1 MARIKTYSN
10 DTVVVA
16 NDKWIGSDSQAR
28 FATKNFT
35 AQSVADFI
43 NQKGN
48 QLQSLRYKYK
58 STPPRNPG
66 TISFS
71 PYKANNVP
79 FSDISTWILSDSQS
93 TGPEDISSYYTA
105 PLIGSTVLV
114 TQCADITQWA
124 IYEWDS
130 VTVVPNEK
138 LFSNIGLSYK
148 AGNGGLIN
156 DEDYF
161 ISLLR
166 YNVAGDSDK
175 TFVFTQG
182 VPATVWNP
190 PTGIINHNMGKFPS
204 ITVIDTANT
213 VVTGE
218 YTYIDNNNVTL
229 TFSAA
234 FAGKAY
240 LN

>member
-16 NDKWIGSDSQAR
+16 NDKWIGSDSQAK
-28 FATKNFT
+28 FATKNYT

-43 NQKGN
+43 NEKGN

-79 FSDISTWILSDSQS
+79 FSTITSWILSDSELKS
-93 TGPEDISSYYTA
+93 PEDISTFYTS
-105 PLIGSTVLV
+105 PLIGSDVLV
-114 TQCADITQWA
+114 TQCDDITQWA

-130 VTVVPNEK
+130 VTDVPNEK
-138 LFSNIGLSYK
+138 LFSNIGLSYRT
-148 AGNGGLIN
+148 GLGGLIN

-161 ISLLR
+161 ISLLS
-166 YNVAGDSDK
+166 YAGTGDLS
-175 TFVFTQG
+175 FTYVQG
-182 VPATVWNP
+182 VASTTWN
-190 PTGIINHNMGKFPS
+190 IQHNLGKFPS

-218 YTYIDNNNVTL
+218 YTYDDINNVTL

-234 FAGKAY
+234 FAGTAY

>member
-48 QLQSLRYKYK
+48 QLQSLRYRYK

-79 FSDISTWILSDSQS
+79 FSSINSWILSDSQATS
-93 TGPEDISSYYTA
+93 PEDVSSFYSS
-105 PLIGSTVLV
+105 PLVGSDVLV

-130 VTVVPNEK
+130 VTAVPNEK
-138 LFSNIGLSYK
+138 LFSNIGLSYRS
-148 AGNGGLIN
+148 GTGGLIN

-161 ISLLR
+161 ISLLS
-166 YNVAGDSDK
+166 YAGTGDLS
-175 TFVFTQG
+175 FTYVQG
-182 VPATVWNP
+182 VASTTWN
-190 PTGIINHNMGKFPS
+190 IEHNLGKFPS

-218 YTYIDNNNVTL
+218 YTYDDINNVTL
-229 TFSAA
+229 TFSAG

>member
-28 FATKNFT
+28 FATKNYT

-43 NQKGN
+43 NEKGN

-79 FSDISTWILSDSQS
+79 FSTITSWILSDSELKSPENIS
-93 TGPEDISSYYTA
+93 TFYTS
-105 PLIGSTVLV
+105 PLIGSDVLV
-114 TQCADITQWA
+114 TQCDDITQWA

-130 VTVVPNEK
+130 VTDVPNEK
-138 LFSNIGLSYK
+138 LFSNIGLSYRT
-148 AGNGGLIN
+148 GLGGLIN

-161 ISLLR
+161 ISLLS
-166 YNVAGDSDK
+166 YQGGGDLNF
-175 TFVFTQG
+175 TYTQG
-182 VPATVWNP
+182 VASTTWN
-190 PTGIINHNMGKFPS
+190 IQHNLGKFPS

-218 YTYIDNNNVTL
+218 YTYDDINNVTL

-234 FAGKAY
+234 FAGTAY

>member
-48 QLQSLRYKYK
+48 QLQSLRYRYK

-79 FSDISTWILSDSQS
+79 FSSITSWVLSDSQATS
-93 TGPEDISSYYTA
+93 PEDVSSFYSS
-105 PLIGSTVLV
+105 PLVGSDVLV

-130 VTVVPNEK
+130 VTAVPSK
-138 LFSNIGLSYK
+138 LFSNIGLSYRF
-148 AGNGGLIN
+148 GSGGLIN

-161 ISLLR
+161 ISLLS
-166 YNVAGDSDK
+166 YAGTGDLS
-175 TFVFTQG
+175 FTYVQG
-182 VPATVWNP
+182 VASTTWN
-190 PTGIINHNMGKFPS
+190 IEHNLGKFPS

-218 YTYIDNNNVTL
+218 YTYNDINNVTL
-229 TFSAA
+229 TFSAG

>member
-16 NDKWIGSDSQAR
+16 NDKWIGSDSQAK
-28 FATKNFT
+28 FATKNYT

-43 NQKGN
+43 NEKGN

-79 FSDISTWILSDSQS
+79 FSTITSWILSDSELKS
-93 TGPEDISSYYTA
+93 PEDISSFYSS
-105 PLIGSTVLV
+105 PLVGSDVLV
-114 TQCADITQWA
+114 TQCDDITQWA

-130 VTVVPNEK
+130 VTDVPNEK
-138 LFSNIGLSYK
+138 LFSNIGLSYRT
-148 AGNGGLIN
+148 GLGGLIN

-161 ISLLR
+161 ISLLS
-166 YNVAGDSDK
+166 YAGTGDLS
-175 TFVFTQG
+175 FTYVQG
-182 VPATVWNP
+182 VASTTWN
-190 PTGIINHNMGKFPS
+190 IQHNLGKFPS

-218 YTYIDNNNVTL
+218 YTYDDINNVTL

-234 FAGKAY
+234 FAGTAY

>member
-79 FSDISTWILSDSQS
+79 FSSITSWILSDSQATS
-93 TGPEDISSYYTA
+93 PEDVSSFYSS
-105 PLIGSTVLV
+105 PLVGSDVLV

-130 VTVVPNEK
+130 VTAVPSK
-138 LFSNIGLSYK
+138 LFSNIGLSYRS
-148 AGNGGLIN
+148 GTGGLIN

-161 ISLLR
+161 ISLLS
-166 YNVAGDSDK
+166 YAGTGDLS
-175 TFVFTQG
+175 FTYVQG
-182 VPATVWNP
+182 VASTTWN
-190 PTGIINHNMGKFPS
+190 IEHNLGKFPS

-218 YTYIDNNNVTL
+218 YTYDDINNVTL
-229 TFSAA
+229 TFSAG

>member
-48 QLQSLRYKYK
+48 QLQSLRYRYK

-79 FSDISTWILSDSQS
+79 FSSINSWILSDSQATS
-93 TGPEDISSYYTA
+93 PEDVSSFYSS
-105 PLIGSTVLV
+105 PLVGSDVLV

-130 VTVVPNEK
+130 VTAVPNEK
-138 LFSNIGLSYK
+138 LFSNIGLSYRSG
-148 AGNGGLIN
+148 AGGLIN

-161 ISLLR
+161 ISLLS
-166 YNVAGDSDK
+166 YAGTGDLS
-175 TFVFTQG
+175 FTYVQG
-182 VPATVWNP
+182 VASTTWN
-190 PTGIINHNMGKFPS
+190 IEHNLGKFPS

-218 YTYIDNNNVTL
+218 YTYNDINNVTL
-229 TFSAA
+229 TFSAG

>member
-48 QLQSLRYKYK
+48 QLQSLRYRYK

-66 TISFS
+66 TISFN

-79 FSDISTWILSDSQS
+79 FSSITSWVLSDSQATS
-93 TGPEDISSYYTA
+93 PEDVSSFYSS
-105 PLIGSTVLV
+105 PLVGSDVLV

-130 VTVVPNEK
+130 VTEVPNEK
-138 LFSNIGLSYK
+138 LFSNIGLSYRSG
-148 AGNGGLIN
+148 AGGLIN

-161 ISLLR
+161 ISLLS
-166 YNVAGDSDK
+166 YAGTGDLS
-175 TFVFTQG
+175 FTYVQG
-182 VPATVWNP
+182 VASTTWN
-190 PTGIINHNMGKFPS
+190 IEHNLGKFPS

-218 YTYIDNNNVTL
+218 YTYNDINNVTL
-229 TFSAA
+229 TFSAG

>member
-48 QLQSLRYKYK
+48 QLQSLRYRYK

-66 TISFS
+66 TISFN

-79 FSDISTWILSDSQS
+79 FSSITSWILSDSQATS
-93 TGPEDISSYYTA
+93 PEDVSSFYSS
-105 PLIGSTVLV
+105 PLVGSDVLV

-130 VTVVPNEK
+130 VTEVPNEK
-138 LFSNIGLSYK
+138 LFSNIGLSYRSG
-148 AGNGGLIN
+148 AGGLIN

-161 ISLLR
+161 ISLLS
-166 YNVAGDSDK
+166 YAGTGDLS
-175 TFVFTQG
+175 FTYVQG
-182 VPATVWNP
+182 VASTTWN
-190 PTGIINHNMGKFPS
+190 IEHNLGKFPS

-218 YTYIDNNNVTL
+218 YTYNDINNVTL
-229 TFSAA
+229 TFSAG

>member
-16 NDKWIGSDSQAR
+16 NDKWIGSDSQAK
-28 FATKNFT
+28 FATKNYT

-43 NQKGN
+43 NEKGN

-79 FSDISTWILSDSQS
+79 FSTITSWILSNSELKS
-93 TGPEDISSYYTA
+93 PEDISTFYTS
-105 PLIGSTVLV
+105 PLIGSDVLV
-114 TQCADITQWA
+114 TQCDDITQWA

-130 VTVVPNEK
+130 VTDVPNEK
-138 LFSNIGLSYK
+138 LFSNIGLSYRT
-148 AGNGGLIN
+148 GLGGLIN

-161 ISLLR
+161 ISLLS
-166 YNVAGDSDK
+166 YQGGGDLN
-175 TFVFTQG
+175 FTYVQG
-182 VPATVWNP
+182 VASTTWN
-190 PTGIINHNMGKFPS
+190 IQHNLGKFPS

-218 YTYIDNNNVTL
+218 YTYDDINNVTL
-229 TFSAA
+229 TFSAG
-234 FAGKAY
+234 FAGTAY

>member
-16 NDKWIGSDSQAR
+16 NDKWIGSDSQAK
-28 FATKNFT
+28 FATKNYT

-43 NQKGN
+43 NEKGN

-79 FSDISTWILSDSQS
+79 FSTITSWILSDSELKS
-93 TGPEDISSYYTA
+93 PEDISTFYTS
-105 PLIGSTVLV
+105 PLIGSDVLV
-114 TQCADITQWA
+114 TQCDDITQWA

-130 VTVVPNEK
+130 VTDVPNEK
-138 LFSNIGLSYK
+138 LFSNIGLSYRT
-148 AGNGGLIN
+148 GLGGLIN

-161 ISLLR
+161 ISLLS
-166 YNVAGDSDK
+166 YQGGGDLN
-175 TFVFTQG
+175 FTYVQG
-182 VPATVWNP
+182 VASTTWN
-190 PTGIINHNMGKFPS
+190 IQHNLGKFPS

-218 YTYIDNNNVTL
+218 YTYDNINNVTL

-234 FAGKAY
+234 FAGTAY

>member
-35 AQSVADFI
+35 AQLVADFI

-48 QLQSLRYKYK
+48 QLQSLRYIYK

-79 FSDISTWILSDSQS
+79 FSSITSWILSDSQATS
-93 TGPEDISSYYTA
+93 PEDVSSFYSS
-105 PLIGSTVLV
+105 PLVGSDVLV

-130 VTVVPNEK
+130 VTAVPSK
-138 LFSNIGLSYK
+138 LFSNIGLSYRS
-148 AGNGGLIN
+148 GTGGLIN

-161 ISLLR
+161 ISLLS
-166 YNVAGDSDK
+166 YAGTGDLS
-175 TFVFTQG
+175 FTYVQG
-182 VPATVWNP
+182 VASTTWN
-190 PTGIINHNMGKFPS
+190 IEHNLGKFPS

-218 YTYIDNNNVTL
+218 YTYNDINNVTL
-229 TFSAA
+229 TFSAG

>member
-28 FATKNFT
+28 FATKNYT

-43 NQKGN
+43 NEKGN

-79 FSDISTWILSDSQS
+79 FSTITSWILSDSELKS
-93 TGPEDISSYYTA
+93 PEDISSFYSS
-105 PLIGSTVLV
+105 PLVGSDVLV
-114 TQCADITQWA
+114 TQCDDITQWA

-130 VTVVPNEK
+130 VTDVPNEK
-138 LFSNIGLSYK
+138 LFSNIGLSYRT
-148 AGNGGLIN
+148 GLGGLIN

-161 ISLLR
+161 ISLLS
-166 YNVAGDSDK
+166 YAGTGDLS
-175 TFVFTQG
+175 FTYVQG
-182 VPATVWNP
+182 VASTTWN
-190 PTGIINHNMGKFPS
+190 IQHNLGKFPS

-218 YTYIDNNNVTL
+218 YTYDNINNVTL

-234 FAGKAY
+234 FAGTAY

>member
-16 NDKWIGSDSQAR
+16 NDKWIGSDSQAK
-28 FATKNFT
+28 FATKNYT

-43 NQKGN
+43 NEKGN

-79 FSDISTWILSDSQS
+79 FSTITSWILSDSELKS
-93 TGPEDISSYYTA
+93 PEDISTFYTS
-105 PLIGSTVLV
+105 PLIGSDVLV
-114 TQCADITQWA
+114 TQCDDITQWA

-130 VTVVPNEK
+130 VTDVPNEK
-138 LFSNIGLSYK
+138 LFSNIGLSYRT
-148 AGNGGLIN
+148 GLGGLIN

-161 ISLLR
+161 ISLLS
-166 YNVAGDSDK
+166 YQGGGDLN
-175 TFVFTQG
+175 FTYVQG
-182 VPATVWNP
+182 VASTTWN
-190 PTGIINHNMGKFPS
+190 IQHNLGKFPS

-218 YTYIDNNNVTL
+218 YTYDDINNVTL

-234 FAGKAY
+234 FAGTAY

>member
-16 NDKWIGSDSQAR
+16 NDKWIGSDSQAK
-28 FATKNFT
+28 FATKNYT

-43 NQKGN
+43 NEKGN

-79 FSDISTWILSDSQS
+79 FSTITSWILSDSELKS
-93 TGPEDISSYYTA
+93 PEDISSFYSE
-105 PLIGSTVLV
+105 PLVGSDVLV
-114 TQCADITQWA
+114 TQCDDITQWA

-130 VTVVPNEK
+130 VTDVPNEK
-138 LFSNIGLSYK
+138 LFSNIGLSYRT
-148 AGNGGLIN
+148 GFGGLIN

-161 ISLLR
+161 ISLLS
-166 YNVAGDSDK
+166 YQGGGDLN
-175 TFVFTQG
+175 FTYVQG
-182 VPATVWNP
+182 VASTTWN
-190 PTGIINHNMGKFPS
+190 IQHNLGKFPS

-218 YTYIDNNNVTL
+218 YTYNDINNVTL

-234 FAGKAY
+234 FAGTAY

>member
-16 NDKWIGSDSQAR
+16 NDKWIGSDSQAK
-28 FATKNFT
+28 FATKNDT

-43 NQKGN
+43 NEKGN

-79 FSDISTWILSDSQS
+79 FSTITSWILSDSELKS
-93 TGPEDISSYYTA
+93 PEDISSFYSS
-105 PLIGSTVLV
+105 PLVGSDVLV
-114 TQCADITQWA
+114 TQCDDITQWA

-130 VTVVPNEK
+130 VTDVPNEK
-138 LFSNIGLSYK
+138 LFSNIGLSYRT
-148 AGNGGLIN
+148 GLGGLIN

-161 ISLLR
+161 ISLLS
-166 YNVAGDSDK
+166 YQGGGDLN
-175 TFVFTQG
+175 FTYVQG
-182 VPATVWNP
+182 VASTTWN
-190 PTGIINHNMGKFPS
+190 IQHNLGKFPS

-218 YTYIDNNNVTL
+218 YTYDDINNVTL

-234 FAGKAY
+234 FAGTAY

>member
-16 NDKWIGSDSQAR
+16 NDKWIGSDSQAK
-28 FATKNFT
+28 FATKNYT

-43 NQKGN
+43 NEKGN

-79 FSDISTWILSDSQS
+79 FSTITSWILSDSELKS
-93 TGPEDISSYYTA
+93 PEDISSFYSS
-105 PLIGSTVLV
+105 PLVGSDVLV
-114 TQCADITQWA
+114 TQCDDITQWA

-130 VTVVPNEK
+130 VTDVPNEK
-138 LFSNIGLSYK
+138 LFSNIGLSYRT
-148 AGNGGLIN
+148 GLGGLIN

-161 ISLLR
+161 ISLLS
-166 YNVAGDSDK
+166 YASNTPGDKNKVISIDVASSVWILEHNLNK
-175 TFVFTQG
+175 Y
-182 VPATVWNP
+182 PAV
-190 PTGIINHNMGKFPS
+190 S
-204 ITVIDTANT
+204 IVNSA
-213 VVTGE
+213 
-218 YTYIDNNNVTL
+218 NVTVYGDIVYDTL
-229 TFSAA
+229 NKVTVTFNAA
-234 FAGKAY
+234 HTGKAFF
-240 LN
+240 N

>member
-16 NDKWIGSDSQAR
+16 NDKWIGSDSQAK
-28 FATKNFT
+28 FATKNYT

-43 NQKGN
+43 NEKGN

-79 FSDISTWILSDSQS
+79 FSTITSWILSDSELKS
-93 TGPEDISSYYTA
+93 PEDISTFYTS
-105 PLIGSTVLV
+105 PLIGSDVLV
-114 TQCADITQWA
+114 TQCDDITQWA

-130 VTVVPNEK
+130 VTDVPNEK
-138 LFSNIGLSYK
+138 LFSNIGLSYRT
-148 AGNGGLIN
+148 GLGGLIN

-161 ISLLR
+161 ISLLS
-166 YNVAGDSDK
+166 YQGGGDLN
-175 TFVFTQG
+175 FTYVQG
-182 VPATVWNP
+182 VASTTWN
-190 PTGIINHNMGKFPS
+190 IQHNLGKFPS

-218 YTYIDNNNVTL
+218 YTYDDINNVTL
-229 TFSAA
+229 TFSAG
-234 FAGKAY
+234 FAGTAY

>member
-16 NDKWIGSDSQAR
+16 NDKWIGSDSQAK
-28 FATKNFT
+28 FATKNYT

-43 NQKGN
+43 NEKGN

-79 FSDISTWILSDSQS
+79 FSTITSWILSDSELKS
-93 TGPEDISSYYTA
+93 PEDISSFYSS
-105 PLIGSTVLV
+105 PLVGSDVLV
-114 TQCADITQWA
+114 TQCDDITQWA

-130 VTVVPNEK
+130 VTDVPNEK
-138 LFSNIGLSYK
+138 LFSNIGLSYRT
-148 AGNGGLIN
+148 GLGGLIN

-161 ISLLR
+161 ISLLS
-166 YNVAGDSDK
+166 YAGTGDLS
-175 TFVFTQG
+175 FTYVQG
-182 VPATVWNP
+182 VASTTWN
-190 PTGIINHNMGKFPS
+190 IQHNLGKFPS

-218 YTYIDNNNVTL
+218 YTYDNINNVTL

-234 FAGKAY
+234 FAGTAY

>member
-16 NDKWIGSDSQAR
+16 NDKWIGSDSQAK
-28 FATKNFT
+28 FATKNYT

-43 NQKGN
+43 NEKGN

-79 FSDISTWILSDSQS
+79 FSTITSWILSDSELKS
-93 TGPEDISSYYTA
+93 PEDISSFYSE
-105 PLIGSTVLV
+105 PLVGSDVLV
-114 TQCADITQWA
+114 TQCDDITQWA

-130 VTVVPNEK
+130 VTDVPNEK
-138 LFSNIGLSYK
+138 LFSNIGLSYRT
-148 AGNGGLIN
+148 GLGGLIN

-161 ISLLR
+161 ISLLS
-166 YNVAGDSDK
+166 YAGTGDLS
-175 TFVFTQG
+175 FTYVQG
-182 VPATVWNP
+182 VASTTWN
-190 PTGIINHNMGKFPS
+190 IQHNLGKFPS

-218 YTYIDNNNVTL
+218 YTYDDINNVTL

-234 FAGKAY
+234 FAGTAY

>member
-79 FSDISTWILSDSQS
+79 FSSITSWILSDSQATS
-93 TGPEDISSYYTA
+93 PEDVSSFYSS
-105 PLIGSTVLV
+105 PLVGSDVLV

-130 VTVVPNEK
+130 VTEVPNEK
-138 LFSNIGLSYK
+138 LFSNIGLSYRSG
-148 AGNGGLIN
+148 AGGLIN

-161 ISLLR
+161 ISLLS
-166 YNVAGDSDK
+166 YAGTGDLS
-175 TFVFTQG
+175 FTYVQG
-182 VPATVWNP
+182 VASTTWN
-190 PTGIINHNMGKFPS
+190 IEHNLGKFPS

-218 YTYIDNNNVTL
+218 YTYDDINNVTL
-229 TFSAA
+229 TFSAG

>member
-48 QLQSLRYKYK
+48 QLQSLRYRYK

-79 FSDISTWILSDSQS
+79 FSSITSWVLSDSQATS
-93 TGPEDISSYYTA
+93 PEDVSSFYSS
-105 PLIGSTVLV
+105 PLVGSDVLV

-130 VTVVPNEK
+130 VTEVPNEK
-138 LFSNIGLSYK
+138 LFSNIGLSYRSG
-148 AGNGGLIN
+148 AGGLIN

-161 ISLLR
+161 ISLLS
-166 YNVAGDSDK
+166 YAGTGDLS
-175 TFVFTQG
+175 FTYVQG
-182 VPATVWNP
+182 VASTTWN
-190 PTGIINHNMGKFPS
+190 IEHNLGKFPS

-218 YTYIDNNNVTL
+218 YTYNDINNVTL
-229 TFSAA
+229 TFSAG

>member
-16 NDKWIGSDSQAR
+16 NDKWIGSDSQAK
-28 FATKNFT
+28 FATKNYT

-43 NQKGN
+43 NEKGN

-79 FSDISTWILSDSQS
+79 FSTITSWILSDSELKS
-93 TGPEDISSYYTA
+93 PEDISTFYTS
-105 PLIGSTVLV
+105 PLIGSDVLV
-114 TQCADITQWA
+114 TQCDDITQWA

-130 VTVVPNEK
+130 VTDVPNEK
-138 LFSNIGLSYK
+138 LFSNIGLSYRT
-148 AGNGGLIN
+148 GLGGLIN

-161 ISLLR
+161 ISLLS
-166 YNVAGDSDK
+166 YAGTGDLS
-175 TFVFTQG
+175 FTYVQG
-182 VPATVWNP
+182 VASTTWN
-190 PTGIINHNMGKFPS
+190 IQHNLGKFPS

-218 YTYIDNNNVTL
+218 YTYNDINNVTL

-234 FAGKAY
+234 FAGTAY

>member
-16 NDKWIGSDSQAR
+16 NDKWIGSDSQAK
-28 FATKNFT
+28 FATKNYT

-43 NQKGN
+43 NEKGN

-79 FSDISTWILSDSQS
+79 FSTITSWILSDSELKS
-93 TGPEDISSYYTA
+93 PEDISSFYSS
-105 PLIGSTVLV
+105 PLVGSDVLV
-114 TQCADITQWA
+114 TQCDDITQWA

-130 VTVVPNEK
+130 VTDVPNEK
-138 LFSNIGLSYK
+138 LFSNIGLSYRS
-148 AGNGGLIN
+148 GLGGLIN

-161 ISLLR
+161 ISLLS
-166 YNVAGDSDK
+166 YQGGGDLD
-175 TFVFTQG
+175 FTYVQG
-182 VPATVWNP
+182 VASTTWNIP
-190 PTGIINHNMGKFPS
+190 HNLGKFPS

-218 YTYIDNNNVTL
+218 YTYDDINNVTL
-229 TFSAA
+229 KFSVA
-234 FAGKAY
+234 FAGTAY

>member
-16 NDKWIGSDSQAR
+16 NDKWIGSDSQAK
-28 FATKNFT
+28 FATKNYT

-43 NQKGN
+43 NEKGN

-79 FSDISTWILSDSQS
+79 FSTITSWILSDSELKSPENIS
-93 TGPEDISSYYTA
+93 TFYTS
-105 PLIGSTVLV
+105 PLIGSDVLV
-114 TQCADITQWA
+114 TQCDDITQWA

-130 VTVVPNEK
+130 VTDVPNEK
-138 LFSNIGLSYK
+138 LFSNIGLSYRT
-148 AGNGGLIN
+148 GLGGLIN

-161 ISLLR
+161 ISLLS
-166 YNVAGDSDK
+166 YAGTGDLS
-175 TFVFTQG
+175 FTYVQG
-182 VPATVWNP
+182 VASTTWN
-190 PTGIINHNMGKFPS
+190 IQHNLGKFPS

-218 YTYIDNNNVTL
+218 YTYNDINNVTL

-234 FAGKAY
+234 FAGTAY

>member
-79 FSDISTWILSDSQS
+79 FSSITSWILSDSQATS
-93 TGPEDISSYYTA
+93 PEDVSSFYSS
-105 PLIGSTVLV
+105 PLVGSDVLV

-130 VTVVPNEK
+130 VTEVPNEK
-138 LFSNIGLSYK
+138 LFSNIGLSYRSG
-148 AGNGGLIN
+148 AGGLIN

-161 ISLLR
+161 ISLLS
-166 YNVAGDSDK
+166 YAGTGDLS
-175 TFVFTQG
+175 FTYVQG
-182 VPATVWNP
+182 VASTTWN
-190 PTGIINHNMGKFPS
+190 IEHNLGKFPS

-218 YTYIDNNNVTL
+218 YTYNDINNVTL
-229 TFSAA
+229 TFSAG

>member
-48 QLQSLRYKYK
+48 QLQSLRYRYK

-66 TISFS
+66 TISFN

-79 FSDISTWILSDSQS
+79 FSSITSWVLSDSQATS
-93 TGPEDISSYYTA
+93 PEDVSSFYSS
-105 PLIGSTVLV
+105 PLVGSDVLV

-130 VTVVPNEK
+130 VTEVPNEK
-138 LFSNIGLSYK
+138 LFSNIGLSYRSG
-148 AGNGGLIN
+148 AGGLIN

-161 ISLLR
+161 ISLLS
-166 YNVAGDSDK
+166 YAGTGDLS
-175 TFVFTQG
+175 FTYVQG
-182 VPATVWNP
+182 VASTTWN
-190 PTGIINHNMGKFPS
+190 IEHNLGKFPS

-218 YTYIDNNNVTL
+218 YTYDNINNVTL

-234 FAGKAY
+234 FAGTAY

>member
-16 NDKWIGSDSQAR
+16 NDKWIGSDSQAK
-28 FATKNFT
+28 FATKNYT

-43 NQKGN
+43 NEKGN

-79 FSDISTWILSDSQS
+79 FSTITSWILSDSELKS
-93 TGPEDISSYYTA
+93 PEDISSFYSS
-105 PLIGSTVLV
+105 PLVGSDVLV
-114 TQCADITQWA
+114 TQCDDITQWA

-130 VTVVPNEK
+130 VTDVPNEK
-138 LFSNIGLSYK
+138 LFSNIGLSYRT
-148 AGNGGLIN
+148 GLGGLIN

-161 ISLLR
+161 ISLLS
-166 YNVAGDSDK
+166 YQGGGDLN
-175 TFVFTQG
+175 FTYVQG
-182 VPATVWNP
+182 VASTTWN
-190 PTGIINHNMGKFPS
+190 IQHNLGKFPS

-218 YTYIDNNNVTL
+218 YTYDNINNVTL

-234 FAGKAY
+234 FAGTAY

>member
-48 QLQSLRYKYK
+48 QLQSLRYRYK

-66 TISFS
+66 TISFN

-79 FSDISTWILSDSQS
+79 FSSITSWVLSDSQATS
-93 TGPEDISSYYTA
+93 PEDVSSFYSS
-105 PLIGSTVLV
+105 PLVGSDVLV

-130 VTVVPNEK
+130 VTEVPNEK
-138 LFSNIGLSYK
+138 LFSNIGLSYRSG
-148 AGNGGLIN
+148 AGGLIN

-161 ISLLR
+161 ISLLS
-166 YNVAGDSDK
+166 YAGTGDLS
-175 TFVFTQG
+175 FTYVQG
-182 VPATVWNP
+182 VASTTWN
-190 PTGIINHNMGKFPS
+190 IEHNLGKFPS

-218 YTYIDNNNVTL
+218 YTYDDINNVTL
-229 TFSAA
+229 TFSAG

>member
-48 QLQSLRYKYK
+48 QLQSLRYRYK

-79 FSDISTWILSDSQS
+79 FSSITSWILSDSQATS
-93 TGPEDISSYYTA
+93 PEDVSSFYSS
-105 PLIGSTVLV
+105 PLVGSDVLV

-130 VTVVPNEK
+130 VTAVPNEK
-138 LFSNIGLSYK
+138 LFSNIGLSYRS
-148 AGNGGLIN
+148 GTGGLIN

-161 ISLLR
+161 ISLLS
-166 YNVAGDSDK
+166 YAGTGDLS
-175 TFVFTQG
+175 FTYVQG
-182 VPATVWNP
+182 VASTTWN
-190 PTGIINHNMGKFPS
+190 IEHNLGKFPS

-218 YTYIDNNNVTL
+218 YTYDDINNVTL
-229 TFSAA
+229 TFSAG

>member
-16 NDKWIGSDSQAR
+16 NDKWIGSDSQAK
-28 FATKNFT
+28 FATKNYT

-43 NQKGN
+43 NEKGN

-79 FSDISTWILSDSQS
+79 FSTITSWILSDSELKS
-93 TGPEDISSYYTA
+93 PEDISSFYSS
-105 PLIGSTVLV
+105 PLVGSDVLV
-114 TQCADITQWA
+114 TQCDDITQWA

-130 VTVVPNEK
+130 VTDVPNEK
-138 LFSNIGLSYK
+138 LFSNIGLSYRT
-148 AGNGGLIN
+148 GFGGLIN

-161 ISLLR
+161 ISLLS
-166 YNVAGDSDK
+166 YAGTGDLS
-175 TFVFTQG
+175 FTYVQG
-182 VPATVWNP
+182 VASTTWN
-190 PTGIINHNMGKFPS
+190 IQHNLGKFPS

-218 YTYIDNNNVTL
+218 YTYDNINNVTL

-234 FAGKAY
+234 FAGTAY

>member
-16 NDKWIGSDSQAR
+16 NDKWIGSDSQAK
-28 FATKNFT
+28 FATKNYT

-43 NQKGN
+43 NEKGN

-79 FSDISTWILSDSQS
+79 FSTITSWILSDSELKS
-93 TGPEDISSYYTA
+93 PEDISSFYSS
-105 PLIGSTVLV
+105 PLVGSDVLV
-114 TQCADITQWA
+114 TQCDDITQWA

-130 VTVVPNEK
+130 VTDVPNEK
-138 LFSNIGLSYK
+138 LFSNIGLSYRT
-148 AGNGGLIN
+148 GLGGLIN

-161 ISLLR
+161 ISLLS
-166 YNVAGDSDK
+166 YQGGGDLN
-175 TFVFTQG
+175 FTYVQG
-182 VPATVWNP
+182 VASTTWN
-190 PTGIINHNMGKFPS
+190 IQHNLGKFPS

-218 YTYIDNNNVTL
+218 YTYDDINNVTL

-234 FAGKAY
+234 FAGTAY

>member
-48 QLQSLRYKYK
+48 QLQSLRYRYK

-79 FSDISTWILSDSQS
+79 FSSITSWILSDSQATS
-93 TGPEDISSYYTA
+93 PEDVSSFYSS
-105 PLIGSTVLV
+105 PLVGSDVLV

-130 VTVVPNEK
+130 VTEVPNEK
-138 LFSNIGLSYK
+138 LFSNIGLSYRSG
-148 AGNGGLIN
+148 AGGLIN

-161 ISLLR
+161 ISLLS
-166 YNVAGDSDK
+166 YAGTGDLS
-175 TFVFTQG
+175 FTYVQG
-182 VPATVWNP
+182 VASTTWN
-190 PTGIINHNMGKFPS
+190 IEHNLGKFPS

-218 YTYIDNNNVTL
+218 YTYDNINNVTL

-234 FAGKAY
+234 FAGTAY

>member
-16 NDKWIGSDSQAR
+16 NDKWIGSDSQAK
-28 FATKNFT
+28 FATKNYT

-43 NQKGN
+43 NEKGN

-79 FSDISTWILSDSQS
+79 FSTITSWILSDSELKS
-93 TGPEDISSYYTA
+93 PEDISTFYTS
-105 PLIGSTVLV
+105 PLIGSDVLV
-114 TQCADITQWA
+114 TQCDDITQWA

-130 VTVVPNEK
+130 VTDVPNEK
-138 LFSNIGLSYK
+138 LFSNIGLSYRT
-148 AGNGGLIN
+148 GLGGLIN

-161 ISLLR
+161 ISLLS
-166 YNVAGDSDK
+166 YAGTGDLS
-175 TFVFTQG
+175 FTYVQG
-182 VPATVWNP
+182 VASTTWN
-190 PTGIINHNMGKFPS
+190 IQHNLGKFPS

-218 YTYIDNNNVTL
+218 YTYDNINNVTL

-234 FAGKAY
+234 FAGTAY

>member
-48 QLQSLRYKYK
+48 QLQSLRYRYK

-66 TISFS
+66 TISFN

-79 FSDISTWILSDSQS
+79 FSSITSWVLSDSQATS
-93 TGPEDISSYYTA
+93 PEDVSSFYSS
-105 PLIGSTVLV
+105 PLVGSDVLV

-130 VTVVPNEK
+130 VTAVPSK
-138 LFSNIGLSYK
+138 LFSNIGLSYRSG
-148 AGNGGLIN
+148 AGGLIN

-161 ISLLR
+161 ISLLS
-166 YNVAGDSDK
+166 YAGTGDLS
-175 TFVFTQG
+175 FTYVQG
-182 VPATVWNP
+182 VASTTWN
-190 PTGIINHNMGKFPS
+190 IEHNLGKFPS

-218 YTYIDNNNVTL
+218 YTYNDINNVTL
-229 TFSAA
+229 TFSAG

>member
-16 NDKWIGSDSQAR
+16 NDKWIGSDSQAK
-28 FATKNFT
+28 FATKNYT

-43 NQKGN
+43 NEKGN

-79 FSDISTWILSDSQS
+79 FSTITSWILSDSELKSPENIS
-93 TGPEDISSYYTA
+93 TFYTS
-105 PLIGSTVLV
+105 PLIGSDVLV
-114 TQCADITQWA
+114 TQCDDITQWA

-130 VTVVPNEK
+130 VTDVPNEK
-138 LFSNIGLSYK
+138 LFSNIGLSYRT
-148 AGNGGLIN
+148 GLGGLIN

-161 ISLLR
+161 ISLLS
-166 YNVAGDSDK
+166 YQGGGDLN
-175 TFVFTQG
+175 FTYVQG
-182 VPATVWNP
+182 VASTTWN
-190 PTGIINHNMGKFPS
+190 IQHNLGKFPS

-218 YTYIDNNNVTL
+218 YTYDDINNVTL

-234 FAGKAY
+234 FAGTAY